1 MLKQLK
7 IRFIL
12 LAIISMTVTLIVAF
26 TAVNIT
32 LRAQLSLRVDQ
43 IIDVLYENG
52 GSFPIMRIFDKDKND
67 RSRMF
72 SPKDDIHDETPY
84 ETRYYVAI
92 VNEESAII
100 SADYSHIAINNIDR
114 VEMQINTIINS
125 DKDRGYVDT
134 YRYGRFES
142 DYGEMIIVVDCQT
155 DLSTVNTLLSITFLT
170 IISCIVIVFILLMIL
185 SKRII
190 RPFEE
195 NREKQRR
202 FITDAGHEL
211 KTPIAIIQSNA
222 EVMEMIDGENK
233 WLTNIKNQTVRMSVL
248 VKGLIELSKMDEQ
261 VLSEKEKQKIVL
273 TEIVYNSVES
283 FRVPAEAKNIRL
295 TSDIAPNVSVMGD
308 LEDIVRLVSIL
319 LDNAI
324 KYTDDRREIYVRLYN
339 KSKRAC
345 IVVSNTCAGLDKA
358 NVPKFFDRFYRSDSS
373 RNSETGGYGI
383 GLSMA
388 QMIVQNHKGKLNV
401 AYTDDERVVFTVEI

>member
-12 LAIISMTVTLIVAF
+12 LAIVSMTVTLVISF

-32 LRAQLSLRVDQ
+32 LRVQLSNRVDE
-43 IIDVLYENG
+43 IINVLYENG
-52 GSFPIMRIFDKDKND
+52 GSFPILRDFNYDD
-67 RSRMF
+67 RGRF
-72 SPKDDIHDETPY
+72 FTPPGGDIHDETPY
-84 ETRYYVAI
+84 QTRYYVAI
-92 VNEESAII
+92 VNEQSTII
-100 SADYSHIAINNIDR
+100 SADYSHIAINNIER
-114 VEMQINTIINS
+114 VKQQLNIIINS
-125 DKDRGYVDT
+125 DKDRGYIDT
-134 YRYGRFES
+134 YRYGRFHGE
-142 DYGEMIIVVDCQT
+142 YGDMIIVVDCQN
-155 DLSTVNTLLSITFLT
+155 DLATVDTLLSITLVT
-170 IISCIVIVFILLMIL
+170 ITTCIIAVLILLIIL
-185 SKRII
+185 SKRMMK
-190 RPFEE
+190 PFEE

-233 WLTNIKNQTVRMSVL
+233 WLTNIKNQTVRMSTL

-261 VLSEKEKQKIVL
+261 VLSEKEKQKIVMS
-273 TEIVYNSVES
+273 EIVYNSVES
-283 FRVPAEAKNIRL
+283 FRVPAEANGIKLIA
-295 TSDIAPNVSVMGD
+295 DISPNVSVMGD
-308 LEDIVRLVSIL
+308 LEDIVRLVGIL

-324 KYTDDRREIYVRLYN
+324 KYTDDRRELYVRLYT

-345 IVVSNTCAGLDKA
+345 LTVSNTCAGLDKA
-358 NVPKFFDRFYRSDSS
+358 TVPKFFDRFYRSDTS

-388 QMIVQNHKGKLNV
+388 QAIVQNHKGKLNV